1 MTIDELLRQ
10 LRLRRLILIS
20 EREVWPSPRLT
31 CTISRAVRRHKQ
43 GLRLLIDWSS
53 IATCPNRDLH
63 RQYWRYVG
71 AGRYGC
77 DACAMLQEVSA

>member
-1 MTIDELLRQ
+1 MTIDELLLQIR
-10 LRLRRLILIS
+10 RHRLILIS

-31 CTISRAVRRHKQ
+31 CTLECAVRKHRR

-63 RQYWRYVG
+63 RQYWRYAG
-71 AGRYGC
+71 AGRYAC